1 MNQANLK
8 PFTKGISG
16 NPSGRPKGSVNLSSR
31 IRNYLETTQ
40 TLTYD
45 NKQWRGEPLELLIGI
60 YTQKAIDG
68 DLKAA
73 TWLAKFGYG
82 TRIDTE
88 MDDAIHAFIV
98 TRGQAIDYTTL
109 SDKDLDIR
117 ISNLQSKVQ
126 K

>member
-1 MNQANLK
+1 MSNLK
-8 PFTKGISG
+8 PFPKGTSG
-16 NPSGRPKGSVNLSSR
+16 NPNGRPKGSANLSTR
-31 IRNYLETTQ
+31 IRNYLESSQ

-73 TWLAKFGYG
+73 AWLAKFGYG

-88 MDDAIHAFIV
+88 MDDAFHTFIV
-98 TRGQAIDYTTL
+98 TRGQTIDYSSL
-109 SDKDLDIR
+109 SDEQLDKQINR
-117 ISNLQSKVQ
+117 LQTNIISAK
-126 K
+126 

>member
-8 PFTKGISG
+8 PFPKGTSG
-16 NPSGRPKGSVNLSSR
+16 NPKGRPKGSANLSTR
-31 IRNYLETTQ
+31 IRNYLESTQ
-40 TLTYD
+40 LLTYD

-88 MDDAIHAFIV
+88 IDDAVHAFIV
-98 TRGQAIDYTTL
+98 TRGQMTDYTTL
-109 SDKDLDIR
+109 SDEELDSR
-117 ISNLQSKVQ
+117 ITILQSKVQ